1 MANLIL
7 WRHAEAEVDSVT
19 GKDADRVLTKRGRK
33 DALKM
38 ATWLQQ
44 HLPENTE
51 VLSSPARRCL
61 ETAAALQ
68 CVDTAH
74 KTKRQ
79 QQSAPMKV
87 SVCNFLSIE
96 SNVEVIAKNLIN
108 QLVNQTEGK
117 TLLVVGHQP
126 NLSLLILKLLG
137 LNEQACSV
145 KKGSVWWLRQRLVNA
160 VLQTSLITVQSP
172 NFL

>member
-7 WRHAEAEVDSVT
+7 WRHAEAEVESVS
-19 GKDADRVLTKRGRK
+19 GKDADRILTKRGRK

-38 ATWLQQ
+38 ASWLQQ
-44 HLPENTE
+44 HLPEHTE
-51 VLSSPARRCL
+51 ILSSPARRCL

-68 CVDTAH
+68 CVNTAA

-79 QQSAPMKV
+79 QPSAPMKI

-96 SNVEVIAKNLIN
+96 SSVEVIAKNLSH
-108 QLVNQTEGK
+108 QCADK

-126 NLSLLILKLLG
+126 NLGLLIAKLLG
-137 LNEQACSV
+137 MSETACAV
-145 KKGSVWWLRQRLVNA
+145 KKGSVWWLRQQFVNGA
-160 VLQTSLITVQSP
+160 LQTTLFTVQLP
-172 NFL
+172 RY

>member
-7 WRHAEAEVDSVT
+7 WRHAEAEVESVS
-19 GKDADRVLTKRGRK
+19 GKDTDRVLTKRGRK

-44 HLPENTE
+44 HLPGNTE

-68 CVDTAH
+68 CVNTAH

-79 QQSAPMKV
+79 QQSALLNV
-87 SVCNFLSIE
+87 SVCDFLTIDS
-96 SNVEVIAKNLIN
+96 SVEMIAKNLIN
-108 QLVNQTEGK
+108 LGEDK
-117 TLLVVGHQP
+117 TLLIVGHQP
-126 NLSLLILKLLG
+126 NLGLLIAKLLG
-137 LNEQACSV
+137 LKEHACAV
-145 KKGSVWWLRQRLVNA
+145 KKGSVWWLRQRLVNGA
-160 VLQTSLITVQSP
+160 LQTSLFTVQLP
-172 NFL
+172 RY

>member
-7 WRHAEAEVDSVT
+7 WRHAEAEVESVS
-19 GKDADRVLTKRGRK
+19 GKDTDRVLTKRGRK

-44 HLPENTE
+44 HLPENAE

-79 QQSAPMKV
+79 QQSAMLKV
-87 SVCNFLSIE
+87 SVCDFLSID
-96 SNVEVIAKNLIN
+96 SSVETIAKNLIN
-108 QLVNQTEGK
+108 LGEDK

-126 NLSLLILKLLG
+126 NLGLLIAKFLG
-137 LNEQACSV
+137 MKEHACSV
-145 KKGSVWWLRQRLVNA
+145 KKGSVWWLRQQLVNGA
-160 VLQTSLITVQSP
+160 LQTSLFTVQLP
-172 NFL
+172 RY